1 MSGIPSL
8 NMQGAQMTRRAKI
21 LLADDH
27 PLFLD
32 GVRRLLETK
41 YEVVGTASDG
51 KALIAAA
58 QRLRPDVIVVDISMP
73 EINGLAAA
81 QSLRKTLPF
90 AKFIVLSVHSDA
102 AYVHE
107 AFRVGVKGYV
117 SKRAAAAELLT
128 AIKQVL
134 EGRTY
139 VTPLVSPQTLEA
151 TKGAKRLTLRQM
163 EILRLVAEGY
173 QNKEIAQVL
182 KISVKTVE
190 FHKTRIMN
198 ELEIHTPAGLT
209 RYAIDHGI
217 AAA

>member
-1 MSGIPSL
+1 
-8 NMQGAQMTRRAKI
+8 MTRRPRL

-27 PLFLD
+27 PLFLE

-41 YEVVGTASDG
+41 YEVVGTVADG

-58 QRLRPDVIVVDISMP
+58 LQLRPDIIVVDISLP
-73 EINGLAAA
+73 EMNGLSAA
-81 QSLRKTLPF
+81 QSIRKTVPS
-90 AKFIVLSVHSDA
+90 ARFIVLSVHSDQ
-102 AYVHE
+102 AYVNE

-117 SKRAAAAELLT
+117 SKRAAGAELLT
-128 AIKQVL
+128 AIKHVL

-139 VTPLVSPQTLEA
+139 VTPLVSIDAPSVSKA
-151 TKGAKRLTLRQM
+151 AKRLTLRQL

-173 QNKEIAQVL
+173 QNKEIAQL
-182 KISVKTVE
+182 LTISVKTVE
-190 FHKTRIMN
+190 FHKTRIMS
-198 ELEIHTPAGLT
+198 ELDIHTPAGLT

>member
-1 MSGIPSL
+1 
-8 NMQGAQMTRRAKI
+8 MTRRPKL

-27 PLFLD
+27 PLFLE
-32 GVRRLLETK
+32 GVRRLLENK
-41 YEVVGTASDG
+41 YDVVGTVADG
-51 KALIAAA
+51 KSLVLAA
-58 QRLRPDVIVVDISMP
+58 QELRPDIIVVDISMP
-73 EINGLAAA
+73 EMNGLAAA
-81 QSLRKTLPF
+81 RVIGKTVPS
-90 AKFIVLSVHSDA
+90 ARFIVLSVHSDQ
-102 AYVHE
+102 AYVNE
-107 AFRVGVKGYV
+107 AFRVGAKGFV

-134 EGRTY
+134 EGGTY
-139 VTPLVSPQTLEA
+139 VTPLASGKTPAVS
-151 TKGAKRLTLRQM
+151 KNAKRLTLRQL

-173 QNKEIAQVL
+173 QNKEIAQLL

-198 ELEIHTPAGLT
+198 ELDIHTPAGLT

>member
-1 MSGIPSL
+1 V
-8 NMQGAQMTRRAKI
+8 TRRSTI

-41 YEVVGTASDG
+41 YEVVGTVADG
-51 KALIAAA
+51 KALITAA
-58 QRLRPDVIVVDISMP
+58 QTLQPDIIVVDISMP

-81 QSLRKTLPF
+81 KVIHKTVPS
-90 AKFIVLSVHSDA
+90 ARSIVLSVHSDQ
-102 AYVHE
+102 AYVSE
-107 AFRVGVKGYV
+107 AFRAGVRGYV

-139 VTPLVSPQTLEA
+139 VTPLVGPDTPVPS
-151 TKGAKRLTLRQM
+151 KDAKRLTLRQL

-190 FHKTRIMN
+190 FHKTRIMA
-198 ELEIHTPAGLT
+198 ELDIHTPAGLT

-217 AAA
+217 ATA

>member
-1 MSGIPSL
+1 
-8 NMQGAQMTRRAKI
+8 MTRRPRL

-27 PLFLD
+27 PLFLE

-41 YEVVGTASDG
+41 YEVVGTVADG
-51 KALIAAA
+51 KALITAA
-58 QRLRPDVIVVDISMP
+58 QHLQPDIIVVDISMP
-73 EINGLAAA
+73 EMNGLAAA
-81 QSLRKTLPF
+81 QVIRKTVPT
-90 AKFIVLSVHSDA
+90 AKFIVLSVHSDQ
-102 AYVHE
+102 AYALE
-107 AFRVGVKGYV
+107 AFRVGVRGFV

-128 AIKQVL
+128 AIKHVL
-134 EGRTY
+134 DGRTY
-139 VTPLVSPQTLEA
+139 VTPLISPDTPGASKE
-151 TKGAKRLTLRQM
+151 AKRLTLRQL

-190 FHKTRIMN
+190 FHKTRIMT
-198 ELEIHTPAGLT
+198 ELDIHTPAGLT

>member
-1 MSGIPSL
+1 
-8 NMQGAQMTRRAKI
+8 MTHRPRL

-27 PLFLD
+27 PLFLE
-32 GVRRLLETK
+32 GVRRLLENK
-41 YEVVGTASDG
+41 YDVVGTVTDG

-58 QRLRPDVIVVDISMP
+58 QSLQPDIIVVDISMP
-73 EINGLAAA
+73 EMNGLAAA
-81 QSLRKTLPF
+81 QIIRKMVPS
-90 AKFIVLSVHSDA
+90 AKFIVLSVHSDQ
-102 AYVHE
+102 AYARE
-107 AFRVGVKGYV
+107 AFRAGVKGFV

-134 EGRTY
+134 EGCTY
-139 VTPLVSPQTLEA
+139 VTPLVDAGKAEDSMQ
-151 TKGAKRLTLRQM
+151 GGKRLTLRQM
-163 EILRLVAEGY
+163 EILRLVAEGH

-198 ELEIHTPAGLT
+198 ELDIHTPAGLT

>member
-1 MSGIPSL
+1 ML
-8 NMQGAQMTRRAKI
+8 RRARV

-32 GVRRLLETK
+32 GVRRLLENR
-41 YEVVGTASDG
+41 YDVVGTVSDG

-58 QRLRPDVIVVDISMP
+58 VNLQPDIIVIDISMP
-73 EINGLAAA
+73 ELNGLAAA
-81 QSLRKTLPF
+81 QIIRKSVPGV
-90 AKFIVLSVHSDA
+90 KFIVLSVHSDP
-102 AYVHE
+102 AYARE
-107 AFRVGVKGYV
+107 AFRVGVRGYV
-117 SKRAAAAELLT
+117 SKSGAAAELLT
-128 AIKQVL
+128 AVRLVL

-139 VTPLVSPQTLEA
+139 LTPSISAVTPGESQV
-151 TKGAKRLTLRQM
+151 AKRLTLRQL

-173 QNKEIAQVL
+173 QNKEIAQLL

-190 FHKTRIMN
+190 FHKTRIMT
-198 ELEIHTPAGLT
+198 ELDIHTPAGLT

>member
-1 MSGIPSL
+1 
-8 NMQGAQMTRRAKI
+8 MTRRPRL

-27 PLFLD
+27 PLFLE
-32 GVRRLLETK
+32 GVRRFLENK
-41 YEVVGTASDG
+41 YDVVGTAADG
-51 KALIAAA
+51 KGLIASA
-58 QRLRPDVIVVDISMP
+58 QLLRPDIIVFDISMP
-73 EINGLAAA
+73 EMNGLAAA
-81 QSLRKTLPF
+81 QVIRKTLPF
-90 AKFIVLSVHSDA
+90 AKFIALSVHSDQ
-102 AYVHE
+102 AYVSE

-139 VTPLVSPQTLEA
+139 VTPLVSMGTPSVPKE
-151 TKGAKRLTLRQM
+151 AKRLTLRQL

-173 QNKEIAQVL
+173 QNKEVAQLL

-190 FHKTRIMN
+190 FHKTRIMS
-198 ELEIHTPAGLT
+198 ELDIHTPAGLT

>member
-1 MSGIPSL
+1 
-8 NMQGAQMTRRAKI
+8 MTRRPRV

-32 GVRRLLETK
+32 GVRRLLENS
-41 YEVVGTASDG
+41 YEVVGTAADG
-51 KALIAAA
+51 QALVLAA
-58 QRLRPDVIVVDISMP
+58 QQLRPDIIVVDISMP
-73 EINGLAAA
+73 EMNGLAAA
-81 QSLRKTLPF
+81 QVIHKTVPS
-90 AKFIVLSVHSDA
+90 AKFIVLSVHSDQ
-102 AYVHE
+102 AYVNE
-107 AFRVGVKGYV
+107 AFRVGVRGYV

-139 VTPLVSPQTLEA
+139 VTPLVSSETPA
-151 TKGAKRLTLRQM
+151 VSKAAKRLTLRQL

-173 QNKEIAQVL
+173 QNKEVAQLL

-190 FHKTRIMN
+190 FHKTRIMS
-198 ELEIHTPAGLT
+198 ELDIHTPAGLT

>member
-1 MSGIPSL
+1 
-8 NMQGAQMTRRAKI
+8 MTHRPRL

-27 PLFLD
+27 PLFLE
-32 GVRRLLETK
+32 GVRRLLENT
-41 YEVVGTASDG
+41 YDVVGTVTDG

-58 QRLRPDVIVVDISMP
+58 HSLQPDIIVADM
-73 EINGLAAA
+73 NGLAAA
-81 QSLRKTLPF
+81 QIIRKMVPS
-90 AKFIVLSVHSDA
+90 AKFIILSVHSDQ
-102 AYVHE
+102 AYARE
-107 AFRVGVKGYV
+107 AFRAGVKGFV

-139 VTPLVSPQTLEA
+139 VTPLVDAGKAENSWQGG
-151 TKGAKRLTLRQM
+151 KKLTLRQM
-163 EILRLVAEGY
+163 EILRLVAEGH

-198 ELEIHTPAGLT
+198 ELDIHTPAGLT

>member
-1 MSGIPSL
+1 
-8 NMQGAQMTRRAKI
+8 MTRRPRL

-27 PLFLD
+27 PLFLE
-32 GVRRLLETK
+32 GVRRFLENK
-41 YEVVGTASDG
+41 YEVVGTVADG
-51 KALIAAA
+51 QALITAA
-58 QRLRPDVIVVDISMP
+58 QQLRPDVIVVDISMP
-73 EINGLAAA
+73 EMNGLAAA
-81 QSLRKTLPF
+81 QILGKTVPS
-90 AKFIVLSVHSDA
+90 AKFIVLSVHSDQ
-102 AYVHE
+102 AYVSE

-139 VTPLVSPQTLEA
+139 VTPLVALNTPVA
-151 TKGAKRLTLRQM
+151 AKDAKRLTLRQL

-173 QNKEIAQVL
+173 QNKEIAQLL

-190 FHKTRIMN
+190 FHKTRIMS
-198 ELEIHTPAGLT
+198 ELDIHTPAGLT

>member
-1 MSGIPSL
+1 
-8 NMQGAQMTRRAKI
+8 MTRRPRL

-32 GVRRLLETK
+32 GVRRLLEPT
-41 YEVVGTASDG
+41 YDVVGTVATG

-58 QRLRPDVIVVDISMP
+58 QNLQPDIIVVDISMP
-73 EINGLAAA
+73 EMNGLAAA
-81 QSLRKTLPF
+81 QIIRKTNPS
-90 AKFIVLSVHSDA
+90 AKFIVLSVHSHQ
-102 AYVHE
+102 AYARE
-107 AFRVGVKGYV
+107 AFRVGVRGFV
-117 SKRAAAAELLT
+117 SKRAAAVELLT

-139 VTPLVSPQTLEA
+139 VSPLVGPEPPGASKE
-151 TKGAKRLTLRQM
+151 AKRLTLRQM
-163 EILRLVAEGY
+163 EILRLVAEGH
-173 QNKEIAQVL
+173 QNKEIAHLL

-198 ELEIHTPAGLT
+198 ELDIHTPAGLT